1 MFHFILFDP
10 QLLPN
15 YFQLNYKKNA
25 KRVEER
31 VEGPP
36 PRPFYL
42 PFPAWQETKNRIA
55 SQLEDQRKQYGDK
68 SREWEEK
75 EQVHIVLIIF

>member
-1 MFHFILFDP
+1 M
-10 QLLPN
+10 
-15 YFQLNYKKNA
+15 NYKKNA
-25 KRVEER
+25 KRVEVNR
-31 VEGPP
+31 TTEGPP

-75 EQVHIVLIIF
+75 EQVHIILISYIILIIYVFVCG